1 MKILKP
7 KFWDKRELSLFSIIL
22 LPIAFLYQ
30 LLICIRKIII
40 KKKTFSI
47 PIICVGNI
55 YIGGTGKTPI
65 SIKIFE
71 ILKELKMNP
80 VVIKKDYKN
89 QKDEVLLTK
98 KYCQILVSLKRT
110 GGIYKAIEK
119 NFDVIIL
126 DDGYQDFEVEKNINI
141 ICFNSKQKI
150 GNGFTIPAGPLRQN
164 LKSLSN
170 CDMIFLNGKKD
181 YDFEVKLK
189 KYNPAL
195 QFVYYEYVAEDIDK
209 LKNKKLIAFAGIG
222 NPENFFNFLKKNNL
236 NIVKEIKYP
245 DHYDYSKKNLDYL
258 INLKKRYGAQLI
270 TTEKDYMR
278 IKSDDR
284 QNFLCL
290 PIKVNLESPDFLKN
304 TIRKKIL

>member
-1 MKILKP
+1 MKIIKP

-30 LLICIRKIII
+30 LLVYIKKIFI
-40 KKKTFSI
+40 KKKTFSN
-47 PIICVGNI
+47 PEICVGNI
-55 YIGGTGKTPI
+55 YIGGTGKTPV

-80 VVIKKDYKN
+80 VIIKKDYKN
-89 QKDEVLLTK
+89 QKDEVLLMK
-98 KYCQILVSLKRT
+98 KYCQILVSPKRT
-110 GGIYKAIEK
+110 EGIYKAIEK

-181 YDFEVKLK
+181 VDFEVKLK

-195 QFVYYEYVAEDIDK
+195 QFVYYEYVAESMDE

-222 NPENFFNFLKKNNL
+222 NPENFFNFLKNNDL
-236 NIVKEIKYP
+236 NIVKEVKYP

-258 INLKKRYGAQLI
+258 IDLKKKYGAKLI

-278 IKSDDR
+278 INSDDR
-284 QNFLCL
+284 QNFLYL
-290 PIKVNLESPDFLKN
+290 PIKANLESPDFLKN
-304 TIRKKIL
+304 AIRKKIL